1 MKKEQ
6 LNLDQLSMIKT
17 YFVPQQSKE
26 DMLEKMLKSQ
36 FVMNGMDNLDY
47 EKKILNECIDFIK
60 SISNEEI
67 QQLDFSEVLDE
78 EEFIEFSE

>member
-17 YFVPQQSKE
+17 YFVLQQSKE

-47 EKKILNECIDFIK
+47 EKKILSECIDFIK